1 MFSVVQFP
9 EILLPLAPLQIVLNG
24 WMAQNVFA
32 KLPQYSDGMH
42 SGLCSALREI
52 YAVRENY
59 NKAKTYTQP
68 QHFYKIILA
77 FQFNSPNVY

>member
-32 KLPQYSDGMH
+32 KLPQCTDGMH
-42 SGLCSALREI
+42 VRLCSALDIRGS
-52 YAVRENY
+52 VKLQQSENL
-59 NKAKTYTQP
+59 YTTTALP
-68 QHFYKIILA
+68 
-77 FQFNSPNVY
+77 